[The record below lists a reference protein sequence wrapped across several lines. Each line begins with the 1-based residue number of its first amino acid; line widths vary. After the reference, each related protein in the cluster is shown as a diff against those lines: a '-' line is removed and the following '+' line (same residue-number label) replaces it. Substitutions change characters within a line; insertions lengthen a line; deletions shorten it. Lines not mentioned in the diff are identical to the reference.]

1 MKMITDSLFLQPVE
15 YEGSKQIKTTI
26 FCSYQQS
33 LQKIH
38 SQQFR
43 YWHEEETQLSHIVIL
58 ISQNIPRYFKLKQ
71 F

>member
-1 MKMITDSLFLQPVE
+1 MITDSLFLQPVE
-15 YEGSKQIKTTI
+15 YEGSKQKKKHN
-26 FCSYQQS
+26 FDSYQQS

-43 YWHEEETQLSHIVIL
+43 KWHEEETQLSHIVIL
-58 ISQNIPRYFKLKQ
+58 IGQNIPHHLKLKQ